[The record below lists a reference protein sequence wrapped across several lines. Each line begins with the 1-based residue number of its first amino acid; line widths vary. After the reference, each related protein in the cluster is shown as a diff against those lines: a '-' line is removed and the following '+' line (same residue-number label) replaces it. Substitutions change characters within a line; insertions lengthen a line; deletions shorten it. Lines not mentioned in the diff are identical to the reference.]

1 MYLKE
6 ILNSYGD
13 KKIKM
18 YIDMDGVIADYDV
31 GKPGNFDKKR
41 PLYTSID
48 KLKEISF
55 MDNVSIY
62 ILSITRKN
70 VGIYEKNIWLDK
82 YMPFIDKNNRFIL
95 SKEKESKS
103 SSELKVDFLKNIKRE
118 DEVIILIDDDPLI
131 LKSVMDNVNDIV
143 LLKDSVLVD

>member
-6 ILNSYGD
+6 IIESFGD
-13 KKIKM
+13 KKVKI
-18 YIDMDGVIADYDV
+18 YIDMDGVVVDYDI

-55 MDNVSIY
+55 MDNVSLF

-70 VGIYEKNIWLDK
+70 IGIYEKNIWLDK
-82 YMPFIDKNNRFIL
+82 YMPFIDKNKRFIL
-95 SKEKESKS
+95 SKEKVSKS
-103 SSELKVDFLKNIKRE
+103 SSELKVDFLKNIKRN

-131 LKSVMDNVNDIV
+131 LKSVMDSVNDIV
-143 LLKDSVLVD
+143 LLKDTVLVD

>member
-6 ILNSYGD
+6 IIESFGD
-13 KKIKM
+13 KKIKI
-18 YIDMDGVIADYDV
+18 YIDMDGVVADYDV
-31 GKPGNFDKKR
+31 GKPDNFEKKR

-55 MDNVSIY
+55 MDNVSLY

-70 VGIYEKNIWLDK
+70 IGIEEKNIWLDK

-95 SKEKESKS
+95 SKEEVRKS

-143 LLKDSVLVD
+143 LLKDTVLVD

>member
-13 KKIKM
+13 KKIKL
-18 YIDMDGVIADYDV
+18 YIDMDGVVADYDV
-31 GKPGNFDKKR
+31 GKPDNFEKKR

-55 MDNVSIY
+55 MDNVSLF

-70 VGIYEKNIWLDK
+70 IGIEEKNIWLDK

-95 SKEKESKS
+95 SKEDISKS

-143 LLKDSVLVD
+143 LLKDTVLVD

>member
-62 ILSITRKN
+62 ILSITRKDI
-70 VGIYEKNIWLDK
+70 GIYEKNIWLDK

-143 LLKDSVLVD
+143 LLKDTVLVD

>member
-13 KKIKM
+13 KKIKI
-18 YIDMDGVIADYDV
+18 YIDMDGVVADYDV

-55 MDNVSIY
+55 MDNVSLY

-70 VGIYEKNIWLDK
+70 IGIEEKNIWLDK

-103 SSELKVDFLKNIKRE
+103 SSELKVDFLKNNKRE

-131 LKSVMDNVNDIV
+131 LKSVMDNVNDII
-143 LLKDSVLVD
+143 LLKDTVLVD

>member
-6 ILNSYGD
+6 ILNGYGN
-13 KKIKM
+13 KKIKI
-18 YIDMDGVIADYDV
+18 YIDMDGVVADYDV
-31 GKPGNFDKKR
+31 GKAGNFDKKR

-55 MDNVSIY
+55 MDNVSLY
-62 ILSITRKN
+62 ILSITRKDI
-70 VGIYEKNIWLDK
+70 GIYEKNIWLDK

-95 SKEKESKS
+95 SKEEVSKS

-143 LLKDSVLVD
+143 LLKDTVLVD

>member
-143 LLKDSVLVD
+143 LLKDTVLVD

>member
-13 KKIKM
+13 KKIKL
-18 YIDMDGVIADYDV
+18 YIDMDGVVADYDV

-55 MDNVSIY
+55 MNNVSLH

-70 VGIYEKNIWLDK
+70 IGIYEKNIWLDK
-82 YMPFIDKNNRFIL
+82 YMLFIDKNNRFIL
-95 SKEKESKS
+95 SKEEVNKS

-131 LKSVMDNVNDIV
+131 LKSVIDNVNNIV
-143 LLKDSVLVD
+143 LLKDTALVD

>member
-13 KKIKM
+13 KKIKI
-18 YIDMDGVIADYDV
+18 YIDMDGVVADYDV
-31 GKPGNFDKKR
+31 GKPDNFEKKR

-55 MDNVSIY
+55 MDNVSLY

-70 VGIYEKNIWLDK
+70 IGIEEKNIWLDK

-95 SKEKESKS
+95 SKEEVSKS
-103 SSELKVDFLKNIKRE
+103 SSELKVAFLKNIKRE

-143 LLKDSVLVD
+143 LLKDTVLVD

>member
-6 ILNSYGD
+6 ILNGYGD

-18 YIDMDGVIADYDV
+18 YIDMDGVVADYDV

-70 VGIYEKNIWLDK
+70 VGINEKNIWLDK

-95 SKEKESKS
+95 SKEDISKS

-143 LLKDSVLVD
+143 LLKDTVLVD

>member
-6 ILNSYGD
+6 ILNGYGD
-13 KKIKM
+13 KKIKI
-18 YIDMDGVIADYDV
+18 YIDMDGVVADYDV
-31 GKPGNFDKKR
+31 GKPDDFEKKR

-55 MDNVSIY
+55 MDNVSLY
-62 ILSITRKN
+62 ILSITRMN
-70 VGIYEKNIWLDK
+70 IGIYEKNIWLDK

-95 SKEKESKS
+95 SKEDISKS
-103 SSELKVDFLKNIKRE
+103 SSELKVDFLKNIKRNG
-118 DEVIILIDDDPLI
+118 EVIILIDDDPLI

-143 LLKDSVLVD
+143 LLKDTVLVD

>member
-6 ILNSYGD
+6 ILNGYGD
-13 KKIKM
+13 KKIKI

-55 MDNVSIY
+55 MDNVSLY

-70 VGIYEKNIWLDK
+70 IGIYEKNIWLDK

-103 SSELKVDFLKNIKRE
+103 SSELKVNFLKNIKRE
-118 DEVIILIDDDPLI
+118 DGVIILIDDDPLI

-143 LLKDSVLVD
+143 LLKDTVLVD

>member
-55 MDNVSIY
+55 MDNISLH
-62 ILSITRKN
+62 ILSVTRKDI
-70 VGIYEKNIWLDK
+70 GIYEKNIWLDK

-103 SSELKVDFLKNIKRE
+103 SSELKVNFLKNIKRE
-118 DEVIILIDDDPLI
+118 DGVIILIDDDPLI

-143 LLKDSVLVD
+143 LLKDTVLVD